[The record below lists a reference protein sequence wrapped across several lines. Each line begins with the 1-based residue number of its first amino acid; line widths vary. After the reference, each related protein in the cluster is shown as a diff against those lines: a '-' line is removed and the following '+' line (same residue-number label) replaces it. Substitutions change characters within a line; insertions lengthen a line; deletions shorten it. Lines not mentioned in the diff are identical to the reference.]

1 MLILIILFLLSK
13 TENYMSLS
21 SFYQHKDNQKLS
33 KFLGKVFK
41 RLLYLNE
48 YKTKCE
54 NKNTT
59 NEYRYFVESNYV
71 GVKRLF
77 VMIYPK
83 QSGSVK
89 RFNGK
94 KYYLPKVIIKYY
106 NIIVNRKNFYDPS
119 IDSDVK
125 RYEETRKLT
134 AGKGED
140 YTAGCLLDYEYI
152 KNHYKL

>member
-1 MLILIILFLLSK
+1 
-13 TENYMSLS
+13 
-21 SFYQHKDNQKLS
+21 
-33 KFLGKVFK
+33 
-41 RLLYLNE
+41 
-48 YKTKCE
+48 
-54 NKNTT
+54 
-59 NEYRYFVESNYV
+59 
-71 GVKRLF
+71 
-77 VMIYPK
+77 MIYPK
-83 QSGSVK
+83 QNGSVK